1 MYKKIARIG
10 PISFGIFYALLTLL
24 TLIIMAV
31 IGAFVL
37 PLIPRP
43 EGSPEFDMFTQISS
57 QLMAGEGLAEIGMG
71 VGIMLLA
78 TFIIGLIMA
87 ILYNIVGM
95 ITGGIKV
102 KVSDLGYDDI

>member
-24 TLIIMAV
+24 MVIIMAL

-37 PLIPRP
+37 PMIPMA
-43 EGSPEFDMFTQISS
+43 EGMPQLDMVAVLSE
-57 QLMAGEGLAEIGMG
+57 QLMAGEGIAE
-71 VGIMLLA
+71 VA
-78 TFIIGLIMA
+78 IGLGMMVLFSFIAGLILA
-87 ILYNIVGM
+87 ILYNIVAA

-102 KVSDLGYDDI
+102 HVTDLYDDI